1 MMFSI
6 VSDGMRRKRK
16 RVEPTG
22 VPATQSSHR
31 TIKCSLKSIV
41 RDETIIPQIEAIVLH
56 CNAIVIEAYQFIRL
70 FCLTKYAAKDVA
82 LPQLDEKFILYC
94 LKATGERDNRGRK
107 AQNESLQAEL
117 DAFYKDEFKPL
128 LAHEDKF
135 DLCCYSK
142 LLPYLATQMHTAIHN
157 NLKEHFVTRL
167 LRFINKTAEMYEE
180 DLDKVEARKARRGL
194 KNAIFENKLSLV
206 PDRYKAWYKEHRSHI
221 APSEWDKSL
230 SYDAKANPERY
241 LASSFYMNSVLEKME
256 CKLFQP
262 LSLRTSI
269 VPHYIT
275 IDTASLMSF
284 FADKG
289 TKGALLRHVADNQE
303 RFWNKLFNLDRRVF
317 RQKGY
322 DFNYTLQTDGVA
334 VSLLFVREK
343 HYSGKKKSTNTI
355 TGERSTPPS
364 IETFDAD
371 YYQALTG
378 RTVVGVDPGKFNI
391 VYMTDGEQKLRY
403 TAYQRRTETMAKRN
417 QRILLTEKQKRN
429 IIERETELSDR
440 NSKTVDVDAFK
451 EYVRA
456 KNSMNAELRDFYGLA
471 LHRKMKWRQFVYT
484 QRSEDKF
491 LGRMRQLF
499 GDDAL
504 VAYGNWSRTTQMRH
518 FVPTKGVGMR
528 RLISR
533 HFETVLIDEFR
544 TSKLCCNC
552 SKELS
557 HVKIEQGESKKK
569 LFRCLVCEECERPEG
584 KNKRVFLTRDLNSA
598 LNIRRLACDW
608 IHDQTRPVAFCR
620 SATGLSFTTEKVGSS
635 KLI

>member
-1 MMFSI
+1 
-6 VSDGMRRKRK
+6 MRRKRK
-16 RVEPTG
+16 RDEPTDE
-22 VPATQSSHR
+22 PATQSSYR

-41 RDETIIPQIEAIVLH
+41 RDEKFIPQIEAIVLH

-82 LPQLDEKFILYC
+82 LPQLDYNFILYC
-94 LKATGERDNRGRK
+94 LKATGKRDNRGRK

-117 DAFYKDEFKPL
+117 DAFYEYEFKSL

-167 LRFINKTAEMYEE
+167 LRFINKTAEMYDE

-206 PDRYKAWYKEHRSHI
+206 PERYKAWYEEHRSHI

-230 SYDAKANPERY
+230 PYDAKANPERY

-262 LSLRTSI
+262 LSLRTRI

-289 TKGALLRHVADNQE
+289 TKGALPKRVADNQE
-303 RFWNKLFNLDRRVF
+303 RFWNRLFNFDKRVF

-322 DFNYTLQTDGVA
+322 NFNYTLQTDGVA
-334 VSLLFVREK
+334 ISLLFVHK
-343 HYSGKKKSTNTI
+343 HYSGTKKCTNTI
-355 TGERSTPPS
+355 TGERPTPPS
-364 IETFDAD
+364 IETFDENHWK
-371 YYQALTG
+371 G
-378 RTVVGVDPGKFNI
+378 FERTVVGVDPGKFNI
-391 VYMTDGEQKLRY
+391 VYMTDGEKKLRY
-403 TAYQRRTETMAKRN
+403 TAYQRRTETMVKRN
-417 QRILLTEKQKRN
+417 QRILLTEKKKHET
-429 IIERETELSDR
+429 IERETELSDR
-440 NSKTVDVDAFK
+440 NSKTVDVDTFK

-456 KNSMNAELRDFYGLA
+456 KNSMNAELCDFYGLA

-491 LGRMRQLF
+491 LVRMRQLF

-608 IHDQTRPVAFCR
+608 IRDQTRPVAFRR
-620 SATGLSFTTEKVGSS
+620 SATGVPTTTGKDGQSLDYNEP
-635 KLI
+635 

>member
-1 MMFSI
+1 MTFSI
-6 VSDGMRRKRK
+6 VSGGMQRKRK
-16 RVEPTG
+16 RDEPTDE
-22 VPATQSSHR
+22 PATQSSYR

-70 FCLTKYAAKDVA
+70 FCLTKYAKGAE

-94 LKATGERDNRGRK
+94 LKATGTRDNRGRK
-107 AQNESLQAEL
+107 AQNELLQAEL

-135 DLCCYSK
+135 DLRCYGY

-194 KNAIFENKLSLV
+194 KNAIFENDASLV
-206 PDRYKAWYKEHRSHI
+206 PDRYKAWYKDYRRFI

-284 FADKG
+284 FAGKG
-289 TKGALLRHVADNQE
+289 KGALLRHVADNQE
-303 RFWNKLFNLDRRVF
+303 PFWNKLFNLDRRVF

-334 VSLLFVREK
+334 VSLLFVHK
-343 HYSGKKKSTNTI
+343 HYSGKKKCTNTI
-355 TGERSTPPS
+355 TGERPTPPS
-364 IETFDAD
+364 IETFDAEYWKD
-371 YYQALTG
+371 FTG

-429 IIERETELSDR
+429 IIERETELSDS

-456 KNSMNAELRDFYGLA
+456 KNSMNEKLRNFYGLA

-569 LFRCLVCEECERPEG
+569 LFRCLVCEECERSES
-584 KNKRVFLTRDLNSA
+584 KKRVFLTRDLNSA

-608 IHDQTRPVAFCR
+608 IHDQTRPVAFR
-620 SATGLSFTTEKVGSS
+620 RGATGSS
-635 KLI
+635 NPNPTVLHH

>member
-1 MMFSI
+1 M
-6 VSDGMRRKRK
+6 
-16 RVEPTG
+16 
-22 VPATQSSHR
+22 
-31 TIKCSLKSIV
+31 
-41 RDETIIPQIEAIVLH
+41 
-56 CNAIVIEAYQFIRL
+56 
-70 FCLTKYAAKDVA
+70 
-82 LPQLDEKFILYC
+82 
-94 LKATGERDNRGRK
+94 
-107 AQNESLQAEL
+107 
-117 DAFYKDEFKPL
+117 
-128 LAHEDKF
+128 
-135 DLCCYSK
+135 
-142 LLPYLATQMHTAIHN
+142 
-157 NLKEHFVTRL
+157 
-167 LRFINKTAEMYEE
+167 
-180 DLDKVEARKARRGL
+180 
-194 KNAIFENKLSLV
+194 KNAIFENDASLV
-206 PDRYKAWYKEHRSHI
+206 PDRYKAWYKDYRRFI

-230 SYDAKANPERY
+230 SYDAKAYPERY

-289 TKGALLRHVADNQE
+289 TKAALLRHVADNQE
-303 RFWNKLFNLDRRVF
+303 PFWNKLFNLDRRVF

-334 VSLLFVREK
+334 VSLLFVHK
-343 HYSGKKKSTNTI
+343 HCSGTKKCSNYI
-355 TGERSTPPS
+355 TEERPTPPS
-364 IETFDAD
+364 IETFDANHC
-371 YYQALTG
+371 QALTG

-391 VYMTDGEQKLRY
+391 VYMTDGEKKLRY
-403 TAYQRRTETMAKRN
+403 TAYQRRTEMMAKRN
-417 QRILLTEKQKRN
+417 QRILLTEKKRHG

-440 NSKTVDVDAFK
+440 NSKIVDVNTFK

-456 KNSMNAELRDFYGLA
+456 KNSMNAELRKFYGLA

-491 LGRMRQLF
+491 LVRMRQLF

-557 HVKIEQGESKKK
+557 HVKIEQGESKKNCSDA
-569 LFRCLVCEECERPEG
+569 LCV
-584 KNKRVFLTRDLNSA
+584 KNANAQKAKNA
-598 LNIRRLACDW
+598 Y
-608 IHDQTRPVAFCR
+608 
-620 SATGLSFTTEKVGSS
+620 SS
-635 KLI
+635 HGI